1 MNRIAVLHL
10 MNGFED
16 SSISRIVQR
25 LVQHLGQQDYV
36 WHIGGLSGLGD
47 MQEQFSCLGT
57 QVVDFSD
64 RHNGGSGS
72 LGRRIR
78 EYAVAHRLRLVHTHT
93 PRTILAARMALAG
106 THETIHLA
114 TKHLLYSPGDRH
126 WGLIYTLLDRFTL
139 YLPDHLVTVSENMH
153 RQVLAYPRIGNRR
166 VTMIRNGIDC
176 QAYYSPDQRDS
187 CRLEFGLT
195 SESQAIGYA
204 GRIEK
209 MKRLDLLL
217 EAFSPVLAGHP
228 QARLMIVGEG
238 KLRPK
243 LEAFADRLGISHA
256 VIWTGFRRDIS
267 RLLAGMDIYVQ
278 PSANEGLSLSLV
290 EAMAAG
296 KPIIATDVGGASEL
310 VVNGMTGVL
319 IPSGSSAAIQRAIS
333 DLLDDRDRQSAL
345 AQGARNHVMGKFGV
359 QQTMDAY
366 RHLYEEL
373 ALQ

>member
-10 MNGFED
+10 MNGFGD

-25 LVQHLGQQDYV
+25 VVQHLGQQDYV

-47 MQEQFSCLGT
+47 MQEQFRRLGT
-57 QVVDFSD
+57 QVVDFSE
-64 RHNGGSGS
+64 RHNGSGS
-72 LGRRIR
+72 LRKRIR
-78 EYAVAHRLRLVHTHT
+78 EYVVAHQLTVVHTHT
-93 PRTILAARMALAG
+93 PRTILAARMALTG
-106 THETIHLA
+106 MHDTIHLA
-114 TKHLLYSPGDRH
+114 TKHLLYSPGDRR

-139 YLPDHLVTVSENMH
+139 YLPDHLVTVSEKMH
-153 RQVLAYPRIGNRR
+153 RQVLAYPHISTRQ

-187 CRLEFGLT
+187 CRSEFGLT

-217 EAFSPVLAGHP
+217 EAFSSVLACHP

-243 LEAFADRLGISHA
+243 LEAFADHLGISHA

-267 RLLAGMDIYVQ
+267 RLMAGMDIYVQ
-278 PSANEGLSLSLV
+278 PSMNEGLSLSLV

-310 VVNGMTGVL
+310 VVHGRTGVL
-319 IPSGSSAAIQRAIS
+319 IPSGSAAALRSAIS
-333 DLLDDRDRQSAL
+333 DLLDDPDRQCAL
-345 AQGARNHVMGKFGV
+345 AQLARNHVMREFGV

-366 RHLYEEL
+366 RHLYEVL
-373 ALQ
+373 AFQ